1 MKGNSSPLPCCSIFN
16 STVVNLKNKLNV
28 YLIQNYVK
36 INYTRVSVVLQNLG
50 ENLFI
55 PMEREFGKII
65 DEGFIRFYIDGRLM
79 LASAM
84 GFVLHPI

>member
-1 MKGNSSPLPCCSIFN
+1 
-16 STVVNLKNKLNV
+16 
-28 YLIQNYVK
+28 
-36 INYTRVSVVLQNLG
+36 
-50 ENLFI
+50 
-55 PMEREFGKII
+55 MEREFGKII